1 MRPDGAAPHASHDLR
16 REIMAAPPR
25 GGGRKPVRPPSRRK
39 PSGVAFPT
47 EGDALRVL
55 LVLADSGRPVFLDEL
70 ARLITDKTVE
80 VSAIVERLEAAG
92 LVETQRKGA
101 GIAVTA
107 TATGRAVRKHT

>member
-1 MRPDGAAPHASHDLR
+1 MRADGVEPRALQDPP
-16 REIMAAPPR
+16 REIMAARPI

-39 PSGVAFPT
+39 PSAVTFPT

-70 ARLITDKTVE
+70 ARLVTDETV
-80 VSAIVERLEAAG
+80 AIATIVERLEAAG
-92 LVETQRKGA
+92 LVRTERKGA
-101 GIAVTA
+101 GIAVVA